1 MMLPLIHIFLLTSF
15 KPIKN
20 LIPLRTF
27 ISNNVQGNTELY
39 YICSDLDEIFCSNY
53 KAKSFIDFLAYL
65 TKIGVEYTVSGKY
78 IIFQKAEPK

>member
-1 MMLPLIHIFLLTSF
+1 MIALISIFLLTSF
-15 KPIKN
+15 KSIEN
-20 LIPLRTF
+20 IISLRTF

>member
-1 MMLPLIHIFLLTSF
+1 MLPLLHIFLLTSF
-15 KPIKN
+15 KSIEN
-20 LIPLRTF
+20 IISLRTF

-39 YICSDLDEIFCSNY
+39 SICSDLDEIFCLNY

-78 IIFQKAEPK
+78 IIFQKVEPK